1 MDPPILIC
9 TDLDR
14 TLLPNGNQPESRG
27 ARERFARLVA
37 RPNVALAYVSGRHRE
52 LVMEAIAEYRI
63 PLPDFVIGDVGTS
76 IYSIN
81 DTQWVIWQSW
91 LDEIAPDWCGLGRE
105 ELHALF
111 DQLDPLRLQP
121 PAKQNRFKLSYYAPP
136 DINSDQL
143 LDEMARRLQAHHINA
158 SLIWSVDETVPVG
171 LIDVLPQR
179 ATKLHAVRFL
189 MSQAG
194 FEMEHT
200 VFAGDSGNDLPVL
213 VSPVHSV
220 LVANATPEVRK
231 EALALASKQNTLDT
245 LYLAKGNFRG
255 MNGNYSAGIL
265 EGLARFIPIT
275 ATWWE

>member
-1 MDPPILIC
+1 MNTPILIC

-14 TLLPNGNQPESRG
+14 TLLPNGNQPESHG
-27 ARERFARLVA
+27 ARENFARLVA

-81 DTQWVIWQSW
+81 DTQWLIWQSW

-105 ELHALF
+105 DLHALF

-121 PAKQNRFKLSYYAPP
+121 PTKQNRFKLSYYAPP
-136 DINSDQL
+136 DINADQL
-143 LDEMARRLQAHHINA
+143 LDEMAHRLRPHHIKA

-194 FEMEHT
+194 FEIEHT

-213 VSPVHSV
+213 ASPVPSV

-245 LYLAKGNFRG
+245 LYLAKGDFRG

-275 ATWWE
+275 ATWWG

>member
-1 MDPPILIC
+1 MIAPILIC

-27 ARERFARLVA
+27 ARERFAHLVA

-52 LVMEAIAEYRI
+52 LVMEAIAEYQI

-81 DTQWVIWQSW
+81 DTQWLIWQSW
-91 LDEIAPDWCGLGRE
+91 LDEIAPDWSGLRRE
-105 ELHALF
+105 DLHALL

-121 PAKQNRFKLSYYAPP
+121 PAKQNRFKLSYYTPP
-136 DINSDQL
+136 DINADQL
-143 LDEMARRLQAHHINA
+143 LDEIARRLQAHHINA

-189 MSQAG
+189 INQAG
-194 FEMEHT
+194 FEIEHT

-213 VSPVHSV
+213 ASPVHSV

-231 EALALASKQNTLDT
+231 EAVALATKQNTLDT
-245 LYLAKGNFRG
+245 LYLAKGGFRG

-265 EGLARFIPIT
+265 EGLARFIPVT
-275 ATWWE
+275 ATWWG